1 MRIER
6 VTIEGFGPLARFEA
20 TLEPKRLNLFIGPN
34 ESGKSSFASAVV
46 STLFGFASLE
56 SEERARPWDGSKH
69 KASVTFAS
77 LSGRYRVTREFESH
91 QVQVDR
97 LRNDSDEVESSV
109 FRGPANPRGRSA
121 EQIQYEELLRGWFGF
136 TEARLFRE
144 SSFVHESAL
153 ETQVSPELRHLVSGA
168 VESDYQQIQD
178 ALMERLDS
186 LTVEHPFDA
195 RSRKRTNRSIENRIE
210 RIQTLRDRRSRSEYV
225 LTELKSRHKEREE
238 IESRLLDFRAD
249 LGGKEQLRADLES
262 WLQLREEQRKLLK
275 RAPAI
280 GQELVT
286 ARRARSQVQE
296 MDRKI
301 ADTLGYLANAP
312 DEVEGDLMRLGMLRT
327 QRVRHQK
334 SVETERRALESPERK
349 GGGAGGFVLGLI
361 LGALSGAGGWLAL
374 HQPVAAGGAAA
385 VGFGLGLLLGRNLGR
400 NRGQRSHEL
409 AEAHIRVLEEN
420 IRTLSQEIDEVE
432 IRVNPYIAGRTVE
445 VVTEDVKR
453 YRAAT
458 QERREAAAVLQSLP
472 TPERLEAE
480 SKEIDEAVGSLR
492 SKEKLLLQQSPFLA
506 PLREDPVGAAEAA
519 ERLKREATALRTK
532 LEAEQ
537 DSLEAFLRRAGGG
550 DGDAENLEALDENI
564 ATEEESL
571 AREERQRAALLL
583 ALEVLRDAVQT
594 YQREHVGRMAS
605 QAEATF
611 SRLTNGRYTKLR
623 LDADFHPVLAT
634 GDRDVVP
641 IESLSRGARDA
652 FYLSLRAALA
662 RELAAREPLP
672 LLLDDPI
679 AHMDEE
685 RRGLLLGVLEELAS
699 EIQVILLTHD
709 RRVLNNVREAHVMGV
724 GTASPTK
731 DSGRKIEFRR

>member
-6 VTIEGFGPLARFEA
+6 VSIEGFGPLAHFEA
-20 TLEPKRLNLFIGPN
+20 NLEATRLNLFIGPN

-56 SEERARPWDGSKH
+56 HEERARPWNGDKH
-69 KASVTFAS
+69 KASVTFS
-77 LSGRYRVTREFESH
+77 SISGRYRVTREFDSH

-97 LRNDSDEVESSV
+97 LREESDEVQSTV
-109 FRGPANPRGRSA
+109 FRGVANPRGRSA
-121 EQIQYEELLRGWFGF
+121 EQSQYEELLRGWFGF

-210 RIQTLRDRRSRSEYV
+210 RIQTLRDRKSRSEYV
-225 LTELKSRHKEREE
+225 LTELKSRHKERDE
-238 IESRLLDFRAD
+238 IESRLLEFRAD
-249 LGGKEQLRADLES
+249 LAGKEQLRADLEA
-262 WLQLREEQRKLLK
+262 WLQLREEQRKHLK

-286 ARRARSQVQE
+286 ARRARAQVQDI
-296 MDRKI
+296 DRKI

-312 DEVEGDLMRLGMLRT
+312 DEVEGDLMRLGMLRN
-327 QRVRHQK
+327 QRARHQK
-334 SVETERRALESPERK
+334 SVETEQRALESPARK
-349 GGGAGGFVLGLI
+349 TGPAGVVLALILAALSGGGA
-361 LGALSGAGGWLAL
+361 WLAL
-374 HQPVAAGGAAA
+374 HQPAAAGGAAA
-385 VGFGLGLLLGRNLGR
+385 VAFGLGLLLGRNLGR
-400 NRGQRSHEL
+400 SGGRRSQEL
-409 AEAHIRVLEEN
+409 AEAHIHVLEEN

-432 IRVNPYIAGRTVE
+432 IRVNPYIAKRTPE
-445 VVTEDVKR
+445 VVMEDVKR
-453 YRAAT
+453 YRAAN

-480 SKEIDEAVGSLR
+480 SKEIDEAVATLR

-506 PLREDPVGAAEAA
+506 PLREDPVKAAEAA

-537 DSLEAFLRRAGGG
+537 ESLDAFLRRAGGG
-550 DGDAENLEALDENI
+550 DGDAENLEALDESI
-564 ATEEESL
+564 TAEEDAL
-571 AREERQRAALLL
+571 AREERQRSALLL

-611 SRLTNGRYTKLR
+611 SRLTNGRYTRLR
-623 LDADFHPVLAT
+623 LDGDFQPTLAT

-641 IESLSRGARDA
+641 LGSLSRGARDA

-685 RRGLLLGVLEELAS
+685 RRGLLLGILEELAT

-709 RRVLNNVREAHVMGV
+709 RRVLNNVREAHVLSV
-724 GTASPTK
+724 GTSSPTK
-731 DSGRKIEFRR
+731 DSSRKIEFRR